1 MLSIFV
7 AVASYNSRD
16 NPYLT
21 QVLTNYGGMGA
32 TQRYNVTVEV
42 HTVETWSVEQLAALH
57 AAVAP
62 SAHFRYDFV
71 VYEPSIRLQLTCQ
84 HRRRMQAVV
93 HDHDLFVYQEDDL
106 DIRLHHVDTF
116 EQLTRHIETTGL
128 LPGEKILEADRE
140 RNTFFPIVG
149 FFRFEYLNSIDSDGT
164 AAAEIAIDGT
174 AAAPTL
180 RRYLIELPMQIPL
193 APRCVAGLPFIAD
206 EVNPHQGFFM
216 LTRSQ
221 ILRLDETCGFFSQG
235 EIVLKED
242 RAQRYGDAYPMVSAT
257 SQPPTRVARSPPTCP
272 LPPTRS
278 HARLAGCTWPRSAC
292 SGTTAVSTLQW
303 GCNQGSGATPKR
315 WYRTRCTTFRQSP
328 STTFA
333 RRTLLA
339 SRRRALRPWTTF
351 STRL

>member
-1 MLSIFV
+1 
-7 AVASYNSRD
+7 
-16 NPYLT
+16 
-21 QVLTNYGGMGA
+21 
-32 TQRYNVTVEV
+32 VEV
-42 HTVETWSVEQLAALH
+42 HTVETWSAEQLAALH
-57 AAVAP
+57 AAVVP

-106 DIRLHHVDTF
+106 DIRLHHMDTF

-128 LPGEKILEADRE
+128 LPGERVLEADRE

-149 FFRFEYLNSIDSDGT
+149 FLRFEYLNSTDSDGT
-164 AAAEIAIDGT
+164 AAAGIAADGTAATATATATAT

-221 ILRLDETCGFFSQG
+221 ILRLDERCGFFSQG
-235 EIVLKED
+235 EIVLNED
-242 RAQRYGDAYPMVSAT
+242 RAQRYGDAHPRLHNPPRAQRPLT
-257 SQPPTRVARSPPTCP
+257 SFPRVHT
-272 LPPTRS
+272 
-278 HARLAGCTWPRSAC
+278 AGCTWRRSAC
-292 SGTTAVSTLQW
+292 SGTTAGSTLPLA
-303 GCNQGSGATPKR
+303 CNRGSGATPR
-315 WYRTRCTTFRQSP
+315 S
-328 STTFA
+328 
-333 RRTLLA
+333 
-339 SRRRALRPWTTF
+339 
-351 STRL
+351 